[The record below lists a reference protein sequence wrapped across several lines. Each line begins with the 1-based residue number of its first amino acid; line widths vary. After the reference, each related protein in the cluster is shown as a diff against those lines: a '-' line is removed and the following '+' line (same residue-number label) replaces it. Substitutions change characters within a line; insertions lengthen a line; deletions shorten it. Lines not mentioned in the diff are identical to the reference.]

1 VKLPVICLA
10 ALAQRKKDR
19 CGGNREAD
27 GMDRYLAAETKT
39 VTIESGETLAYREA
53 GSKDST
59 PLVLLQHFRGSLDS
73 WDPALIDGL
82 ATNRRVIAFDNVG
95 VAGSSGLTPSTI
107 EAMARDAVSFVSALG
122 LASFDLLG
130 FSIGS
135 FIAQEMLLTVPGLVR
150 SAVLASSAPAGASGM
165 HGWSAGVMANVG
177 VPSPTPKG
185 YADVFFTHSPA
196 GLDAAAKA
204 VKRIYERESGRDAA
218 TSWQTRNAQYAAV
231 CEWGEPDHARL
242 QRVEAIKAPVF
253 IANGDSDPMILPRYS
268 HLLAGL
274 IPGST
279 VKVYPDAAHGFLFQH
294 HAEFADDVL
303 SFLD

>member
-1 VKLPVICLA
+1 M
-10 ALAQRKKDR
+10 
-19 CGGNREAD
+19 D
-27 GMDRYLAAETKT
+27 GYMAAETKT
-39 VTIESGETLAYREA
+39 VTIESGETLVYREA
-53 GSKDST
+53 GKDDSI

-95 VAGSSGLTPSTI
+95 VASSSGLTPATMA
-107 EAMARDAVSFVSALG
+107 AMARGAASFVSALG
-122 LASFDLLG
+122 LDSFDLLG

-135 FIAQEMLLTVPGLVR
+135 FIAQEMLLTVPGLVK
-150 SAVLASSAPAGASGM
+150 SAVLASSAPAGAPGM
-165 HGWSAGVMANVG
+165 HGWAGDVMANVG
-177 VPSPTPKG
+177 VPNPTPKG
-185 YADVFFTHSPA
+185 YADVFFTHSPS

-204 VKRIYERESGRDAA
+204 VKRIYGRDQGRDAV

-231 CEWGEPDHARL
+231 CEWGEPNHARL
-242 QRVEAIKAPVF
+242 QRVEAITAPVF

-279 VKVYPDAAHGFLFQH
+279 LKTYPDAAHGFLFQH

>member
-1 VKLPVICLA
+1 MN
-10 ALAQRKKDR
+10 
-19 CGGNREAD
+19 G
-27 GMDRYLAAETKT
+27 YLAAGTKT
-39 VTIESGETLAYREA
+39 VTIETGEVLAYREVGKQDA
-53 GSKDST
+53 V

-73 WDPALIDGL
+73 WDSALIDGL

-95 VAGSSGLTPSTI
+95 VASSSGLTPTTI
-107 EAMARDAVSFVSALG
+107 AAMANGAVSFVSALG
-122 LASFDLLG
+122 LDRFDLLG

-135 FIAQEMLLTVPGLVR
+135 FIAQEMLLTVPGLIR

-165 HGWSAGVMANVG
+165 HGWADDVMACVG
-177 VPSPTPKG
+177 GPNPTPKG
-185 YADVFFTHSPA
+185 YADVFFTHSA
-196 GLDAAAKA
+196 TGLDAAAKA
-204 VKRIYERESGRDAA
+204 VKRIRRDQGRDAV

-231 CEWGEPDHARL
+231 CEWGEPNHARL
-242 QRVEAIKAPVF
+242 QRVGAITAPVF

-274 IPGST
+274 IPDST
-279 VKVYPDAAHGFLFQH
+279 LKTYPDAAHGFLFQH